1 MSTWRLL
8 LGPCGWSSSR
18 LAMTDLSI
26 KTHRLPAA
34 RSGEQRGEV
43 KLGSGSILG
52 FSNKPVSA
60 GSRTDTAG
68 MYVCGAVHG
77 VGWARPSAPQ
87 DREVHGASHC

>member
-1 MSTWRLL
+1 M

-18 LAMTDLSI
+18 LAITDLSI
-26 KTHRLPAA
+26 KTHWLPAA
-34 RSGEQRGEV
+34 RSGEQREEV

-60 GSRTDTAG
+60 GSRTDMAG
-68 MYVCGAVHG
+68 MCVCGGVRG

-87 DREVHGASHC
+87 DREVCGASHC